1 MALVFLLRWNGLSV
15 TIGCL
20 ISMYILYKDNL
31 KELATISFIT
41 LLLIMIVRGP
51 LFNQL
56 KIQTSEWFFYTLPI
70 HHMGAFLNA
79 NVYFSDDEQKFLDK
93 ISPISNN

>member
-1 MALVFLLRWNGLSV
+1 
-15 TIGCL
+15 
-20 ISMYILYKDNL
+20 
-31 KELATISFIT
+31 
-41 LLLIMIVRGP
+41 MIVRGP

-93 ISPISNN
+93 ISPISNNWEYNVAKIFKKPLERT